1 MKEVKG
7 YKITD
12 QYGCYFVTFT
22 IVGWVDIFTRKEC
35 KDIVISSLEYCQKNK
50 GLKVHAYVI
59 MSSHI
64 HMVISAKEESIG
76 LSNIIRDLKRH
87 TSKILLEWVLESGRE
102 SRKEWLRVVFN
113 YHAKHN
119 SNNTNYQV
127 WKQDNKPKVFDI
139 GQLFLYLL
147 IMM

>member
-102 SRKEWLRVVFN
+102 SRKEWLRVVF
-113 YHAKHN
+113 
-119 SNNTNYQV
+119 
-127 WKQDNKPKVFDI
+127 I
-139 GQLFLYLL
+139 
-147 IMM
+147 